1 MTKARQ
7 GVRTI
12 LNEINNNKARRVIE
26 EGIIESIEWTS
37 KTAVV
42 KIIKDGFITRGR
54 VAFSKAYSDEID
66 GSMPTV
72 GSKCLVY
79 FLSEE
84 FDKYED
90 VVIAPMFLF
99 DEKRIKPQ
107 REGDGNKD
115 KNYHSIKPKNGGK
128 IDLYKGNDNKDRL
141 LIESKGYLN
150 VLSQDFVS
158 IGAKEISGD
167 DNWVVLSKHL
177 EVYNSAVQELLDFT
191 KWVISNPPSI
201 VTTSSPPTPAPFVNL
216 YNPISVTTKY
226 AELEAKL
233 NTPTANGGLKE
244 GVGSWNRSN
253 KLKSTK

>member
-7 GVRTI
+7 GIRTI
-12 LNEINNNKARRVIE
+12 FNEIHKNKNRDIIE
-26 EGIIESIEWTS
+26 EGIIKSIEWTS
-37 KTAVV
+37 KTAEVE
-42 KIIKDGFITRGR
+42 IIKDGFKVRGR

-72 GSKCLVY
+72 GSKCLVF
-79 FLSEE
+79 FLSNHD
-84 FDKYED
+84 DKYED
-90 VVIAPMFLF
+90 VVITPIYFF
-99 DEKRIKPQ
+99 DDKRVKPS
-107 REGDGNKD
+107 RETDGDKD

-128 IDLYKGNDNKDRL
+128 IDLYKGNNGKDRL

-167 DNWVVLSKHL
+167 DNWVVLSKHF
-177 EVYNSAVQELLDFT
+177 EVYNRAIDELVGIIELL
-191 KWVISNPPSI
+191 VSGVYV
-201 VTTSSPPTPAPFVNL
+201 VTTSSGAGTAVAPATAVTSLTNL
-216 YNPISVTTKY
+216 KATLQK
-226 AELEAKL
+226 
-233 NTPTANGGLKE
+233 PTASGGLKE

>member
-7 GVRTI
+7 GIRTI
-12 LNEINNNKARRVIE
+12 FNEIHKNKNRDIIE
-26 EGIIESIEWTS
+26 EGIIKSIEWTS
-37 KTAVV
+37 KTAEVE
-42 KIIKDGFITRGR
+42 IIKDGFKVRGR

-79 FLSEE
+79 FLSEN

-107 REGDGNKD
+107 RESDGNKD

-128 IDLYKGNDNKDRL
+128 IDLYKGNDGKDRL

-177 EVYNSAVQELLDFT
+177 EVYNKAIDDIVGVLDSLVSGIYPVLIDKAT
-191 KWVISNPPSI
+191 ATAPIGAG
-201 VTTSSPPTPAPFVNL
+201 TAMTSLKNDLIKPTN
-216 YNPISVTTKY
+216 S
-226 AELEAKL
+226 
-233 NTPTANGGLKE
+233 GGLKE
-244 GVGSWNRSN
+244 GVGSWNRSS
-253 KLKSTK
+253 KLKAKE

>member
-7 GVRTI
+7 GIRTI
-12 LNEINNNKARRVIE
+12 LNEINNNKTRRVIE

-42 KIIKDGFITRGR
+42 KIIKDGFKTRGR

-72 GSKCLVY
+72 GSKCLVF
-79 FLSEE
+79 FLSES

-99 DEKRIKPQ
+99 DEKRVKPQ
-107 REGDGNKD
+107 READGNKD

-141 LIESKGYLN
+141 LIQSKGYLN

-158 IGAKEISGD
+158 VGAKEISGD

-177 EVYNSAVQELLDFT
+177 ETYNLAIDDITSLLSLFIGVAVPILTPFD
-191 KWVISNPPSI
+191 PSGTMVQ
-201 VTTSSPPTPAPFVNL
+201 VTDQLVQLNQNL
-216 YNPISVTTKY
+216 VK
-226 AELEAKL
+226 
-233 NTPTANGGLKE
+233 PTASGGLKE
-244 GVGSWNRSN
+244 GVGSWNRSS
-253 KLKSTK
+253 KLKAKE

>member
-7 GVRTI
+7 GIRTI
-12 LNEINNNKARRVIE
+12 FNEIHKNKNRDVIE
-26 EGIIESIEWTS
+26 EGIIKSIEWTS
-37 KTAVV
+37 KTAEVE
-42 KIIKDGFITRGR
+42 IIKDGFKVRGR

-72 GSKCLVY
+72 GSKCLVF
-79 FLSEE
+79 FLSNHD
-84 FDKYED
+84 DKYED
-90 VVIAPMFLF
+90 VVIAPIYFF
-99 DEKRIKPQ
+99 DDKRVKPS
-107 REGDGNKD
+107 RETDGDKD

-177 EVYNSAVQELLDFT
+177 EVYNNAVQELLDFT

-216 YNPISVTTKY
+216 YNPITVTAKY
-226 AELEAKL
+226 TELEAKL
-233 NTPTANGGLKE
+233 NLPTNSGGLKE

-253 KLKSTK
+253 KLKAKE

>member
-7 GVRTI
+7 GIRTI
-12 LNEINNNKARRVIE
+12 LNEINNNKTRRVIE

-42 KIIKDGFITRGR
+42 KIIKDGFKTRGR

-79 FLSEE
+79 FLSEN

-99 DEKRIKPQ
+99 DEKRVKPQ
-107 REGDGNKD
+107 READGNKD

-128 IDLYKGNDNKDRL
+128 IDLYKGNDGKDRL

-158 IGAKEISGD
+158 VGAKEISGD

-177 EVYNSAVQELLDFT
+177 EVYNSAIEEI
-191 KWVISNPPSI
+191 ISIIQDI
-201 VTTSSPPTPAPFVNL
+201 VPLVTAIAPSPPL
-216 YNPISVTTKY
+216 I
-226 AELEAKL
+226 AKL
-233 NTPTANGGLKE
+233 AQLIVKLNLPTASGGLKE

>member
-42 KIIKDGFITRGR
+42 TIIKDGFKTRGR

-90 VVIAPMFLF
+90 IVIAPMFLF
-99 DEKRIKPQ
+99 DEKRVKPQ
-107 REGDGNKD
+107 READGNKD
-115 KNYHSIKPKNGGK
+115 KNYHSIKSKNGGK
-128 IDLYKGNDNKDRL
+128 IDLYKGNDGKDRL

-177 EVYNSAVQELLDFT
+177 EVYNNAIEEI
-191 KWVISNPPSI
+191 ISIIQDI
-201 VTTSSPPTPAPFVNL
+201 VPLVTAIAPSPPL
-216 YNPISVTTKY
+216 I
-226 AELEAKL
+226 AKL
-233 NTPTANGGLKE
+233 AQLIVKLNLPTNSGGLKE
-244 GVGSWNRSN
+244 GIGSWNRSN
-253 KLKSTK
+253 KLKAKE

>member
-7 GVRTI
+7 GIRTI
-12 LNEINNNKARRVIE
+12 LNEINNNKTRRVIE

-42 KIIKDGFITRGR
+42 KIIKDGFKTRGR

-79 FLSEE
+79 FLSEN

-99 DEKRIKPQ
+99 DEKRVKPQ
-107 REGDGNKD
+107 READGNKD

-128 IDLYKGNDNKDRL
+128 IDLYKGNDGKDRL

-177 EVYNSAVQELLDFT
+177 EVYNSAIEEI
-191 KWVISNPPSI
+191 ISIIQDIVPL
-201 VTTSSPPTPAPFVNL
+201 VTTIAPSPPL
-216 YNPISVTTKY
+216 I
-226 AELEAKL
+226 AKL
-233 NTPTANGGLKE
+233 AQLIVKLNLPTNSGGLKE
-244 GVGSWNRSN
+244 GVGDIWNRSS
-253 KLKSTK
+253 KLKAKE

>member
-7 GVRTI
+7 GIRTI
-12 LNEINNNKARRVIE
+12 LNEINNNKTRRVIE

-42 KIIKDGFITRGR
+42 KIIKDGFKTRGR

-79 FLSEE
+79 FLSEN

-99 DEKRIKPQ
+99 DEKRVKPQ
-107 REGDGNKD
+107 READGNKD

-128 IDLYKGNDNKDRL
+128 IDLYKGNDGKDRL

-150 VLSQDFVS
+150 VLSQDFIS
-158 IGAKEISGD
+158 IGAIEINGD

-177 EVYNSAVQELLDFT
+177 EVYNSAIEELKSMIGSLVNGQYPAKVVVSTGIGTATAPLDA
-191 KWVISNPPSI
+191 IAQYAI
-201 VTTSSPPTPAPFVNL
+201 LSSKMSLPTN
-216 YNPISVTTKY
+216 S
-226 AELEAKL
+226 
-233 NTPTANGGLKE
+233 GGLKE

>member
-42 KIIKDGFITRGR
+42 TIIKDGFKTRGR

-72 GSKCLVY
+72 GSKCLVF
-79 FLSEE
+79 FLSES

-99 DEKRIKPQ
+99 DKKRVKPQ
-107 REGDGNKD
+107 READGNKD

-141 LIESKGYLN
+141 LIQSKGYLN
-150 VLSQDFVS
+150 VLSQDFISV
-158 IGAKEISGD
+158 GAKEISGD
-167 DNWVVLSKHL
+167 DNWIVLSKHL
-177 EVYNSAVQELLDFT
+177 EVYNSAIEEI
-191 KWVISNPPSI
+191 ISIIQDI
-201 VTTSSPPTPAPFVNL
+201 VPLVTAIAPSPPL
-216 YNPISVTTKY
+216 I
-226 AELEAKL
+226 AKL
-233 NTPTANGGLKE
+233 AQLIVKLNLPTASGGLKE
-244 GVGSWNRSN
+244 GVGSWNRSS
-253 KLKSTK
+253 KLKAKE

>member
-7 GVRTI
+7 GIRTI
-12 LNEINNNKARRVIE
+12 FNEIHKNKNRDIIE
-26 EGIIESIEWTS
+26 EGIIKSIEWTS
-37 KTAVV
+37 KTAEVE
-42 KIIKDGFITRGR
+42 IIKDGFKVRGR

-72 GSKCLVY
+72 GSKCLVF
-79 FLSEE
+79 FLSNHD
-84 FDKYED
+84 DKYED
-90 VVIAPMFLF
+90 VVITPIYFF
-99 DEKRIKPQ
+99 DDKRVKPS
-107 REGDGNKD
+107 RETDGDKD
-115 KNYHSIKPKNGGK
+115 KNYHSIKSKNGGK

-177 EVYNSAVQELLDFT
+177 ETYNLAIDDITSLLSLFIGVAAPILTPFDPSGTMVQ
-191 KWVISNPPSI
+191 
-201 VTTSSPPTPAPFVNL
+201 VTDQLIQLNL
-216 YNPISVTTKY
+216 N
-226 AELEAKL
+226 LAK
-233 NTPTANGGLKE
+233 PTASGGLKE